1 MEKHTVRAEGPRCLL
16 TTPAG
21 RILHG
26 GRASNPSGGSLALK
40 LYVSQC
46 E

>member
-1 MEKHTVRAEGPRCLL
+1 MEKHTVRAERSWCWL

-21 RILHG
+21 RISHG
-26 GRASNPSGGSLALK
+26 GRASNPSGGLLALR